1 MNTFLFTHATQ
12 GVFSILLLFAVCF
25 IGVHL
30 ARLVA
35 FGWEYHNQTEQPPEK
50 SPEKSPE
57 KKAPEKTSQE
67 PVYYIVERK
76 RRKPKTSYS
85 EPKEIRFQ

>member
-1 MNTFLFTHATQ
+1 MNTFLFAHATQ
-12 GVFSILLLFAVCF
+12 GVLFILLLFAVCF

-35 FGWEYHNQTEQPPEK
+35 FGWEYHNQTEPPPEQT
-50 SPEKSPE
+50 PE
-57 KKAPEKTSQE
+57 KKAPEKPSQE
-67 PVYYIVERK
+67 QVYYIVERK